1 MAVHTAITSDALE
14 TNNRTNV
21 SFNTFVWVVLYEKG
35 ENFVSDRWALEQA
48 MCSLDFCEAASE
60 AVQAHLHIVDAHGT
74 RFFVENR
81 SKYMQEQE
89 QRVPPAQTSEQ
100 QQTDTLAEN
109 RVGITSEQ
117 IAVSFRN
124 HMTHSVGRPLERS
137 SAIDQYHA
145 LSAAV
150 RDRLM
155 DQWLETIETYRKND
169 VRVLAYLSA
178 EYLLGPHLQNDLL
191 NLDLTSQTEQALKGL
206 NLELETIAAE
216 EPEPG
221 LGNGGLGR
229 LAACF
234 LDSLSTLDVPVIG
247 YGLRYEFGI
256 FRQEIVDGWQVEKS
270 DTWLQFGNPWEIPAS
285 MSVEVGLYGHTET
298 YTDDKGAVR
307 HRWVP
312 DYWVKGI
319 PFDTPI
325 PGYQTRTVNRL
336 RLWKSEAVDSF
347 DLDAF
352 DKGDYVGAVR
362 AKTESETISKVLYP
376 PDEKVEGKRLRLTQQ
391 FFFTSCSLQDMV
403 RIHLELGKPLTE
415 FDKKWTVQLND
426 THPSIGI
433 AELMRLLMDEH
444 EIGWDDAW
452 RVTQATFGYTNHTL
466 LPEALERWSLEIF
479 GNLLPRHL
487 EIIYEI
493 NRRFLDN
500 MRQRFPN
507 DDARMRRMSIIGEDG
522 ERSVQMAHLAVV
534 GSKAVNGVAE
544 LHTQLLEKNTLRDY
558 YEAFPERFSNKTNGV
573 TPRRWLMLS
582 NPELTGLIDESIG
595 RDWHK
600 DLYGLKLLEP
610 FAKDK
615 GFLDRWR
622 KTQEAAKGRLATFIK
637 ETMSINVDPT
647 SMFDVQVKRLHE
659 YKRQHLNALHILSLY
674 CQIKNNTT
682 KDFTPRT
689 FLFGGKAA
697 PSYTMAK
704 LIIKLICQ
712 VGELV
717 NNDPQV
723 KDILKVIFLP
733 NYSVSMGQRIYPAA
747 DLSEQISTAGLEASG
762 TGCMKFMMNG
772 AVAIGTLDGA
782 NIEIREEAGEEN
794 FFLFGL
800 TAPEISNLQRTGYKP
815 SDYYDKSPMLRE
827 VLDGLRDGRFS
838 NGDRE
843 LFAPLVNDLINFDRY
858 LVLADFEAYA
868 AAQHEAG
875 KAYADVAR
883 WGTMSLL
890 NTARSGKFSSDRTI
904 RQYCE
909 DIWKLPVRN
918 IRS

>member
-1 MAVHTAITSDALE
+1 M
-14 TNNRTNV
+14 
-21 SFNTFVWVVLYEKG
+21 
-35 ENFVSDRWALEQA
+35 ENKLK
-48 MCSLDFCEAASE
+48 
-60 AVQAHLHIVDAHGT
+60 H
-74 RFFVENR
+74 
-81 SKYMQEQE
+81 MQEQKLVIPST
-89 QRVPPAQTSEQ
+89 RDREQ
-100 QQTDTLAEN
+100 QQTDTLAGEN
-109 RVGITSEQ
+109 RAGTTTEE

-124 HMTHSVGRPLERS
+124 HMTHSVGRPLDS
-137 SAIDQYHA
+137 SSLIDKYHA

-155 DQWLETIETYRKND
+155 DQWLETIETYRQKD

-191 NLDLTSQTEQALKGL
+191 NLDLTPQTEQALKSL
-206 NLELETIAAE
+206 KLDLKTIAAE

-256 FRQEIVDGWQVEKS
+256 FRQEIIDGWQVEKS
-270 DTWLQFGNPWEIPAS
+270 DKWLQFGNPWEIHAS
-285 MSVEVGLYGHTET
+285 TSVEVGLFGHTET
-298 YTDDKGAVR
+298 YADDKGAIR

-312 DYWVKGI
+312 GYKIKGI

-325 PGYQTRTVNRL
+325 PGYKTRTVNRL

-347 DLDAF
+347 DLGVF
-352 DKGDYVGAVR
+352 DSGDYAGAVR

-376 PDEKVEGKRLRLTQQ
+376 PDERVEGKRLRLTQQ

-403 RIHLELGKPLTE
+403 RLHLALGKPLTE

-444 EIGWDDAW
+444 AMGWEDAW
-452 RVTQATFGYTNHTL
+452 RVTQSTFGYTNHTL
-466 LPEALERWSLEIF
+466 LPEALERWPLDMF
-479 GNLLPRHL
+479 ANLLPRHL
-487 EIIYEI
+487 EIIFEI
-493 NRRFLDN
+493 NRRFLDD
-500 MRQRFPN
+500 MRYRFPN

-534 GSKAVNGVAE
+534 GSKAINGVAE
-544 LHTQLLEKNTLRDY
+544 LHTELLEKTTLHDY

-582 NPELTGLIDESIG
+582 NPELTGLINETIG
-595 RDWHK
+595 TGWHK

-610 FAKDK
+610 FAKDR

-622 KTQEAAKGRLATFIK
+622 KTQEASKSRLAAYIK
-637 ETMSINVDPT
+637 ETMSIDVDPT

-674 CQIKNNTT
+674 CQIKGGTM
-682 KDFTPRT
+682 KDLAPRT

-697 PSYTMAK
+697 PSYMMAK

-733 NYSVSMGQRIYPAA
+733 NYSVSLGQRIYPAA
-747 DLSEQISTAGLEASG
+747 DLSEQISTAGFEASG

-782 NIEIREEAGEEN
+782 NIEIRKEAGEQN

-800 TAPEISNLQRTGYKP
+800 TAPEISDLQQAGYNP
-815 SDYYDKSPMLRE
+815 RRYYDKSPLLRE

-838 NGDRE
+838 NGNRN
-843 LFAPLVNDLINFDRY
+843 LFAPLVNDLMNSDRY
-858 LVLADFEAYA
+858 FVLADFDAYA
-868 AAQHEAG
+868 AAQQKAG
-875 KAYADVAR
+875 QAYADISR
-883 WGTMSLL
+883 WGSMSLL

-909 DIWKLPVRN
+909 DIWKLPLGGR
-918 IRS
+918 

>member
-1 MAVHTAITSDALE
+1 
-14 TNNRTNV
+14 
-21 SFNTFVWVVLYEKG
+21 
-35 ENFVSDRWALEQA
+35 
-48 MCSLDFCEAASE
+48 
-60 AVQAHLHIVDAHGT
+60 
-74 RFFVENR
+74 
-81 SKYMQEQE
+81 MQEQE
-89 QRVPPAQTSEQ
+89 QAIPLTREREQ
-100 QQTDTLAEN
+100 QQTDTLAGEN
-109 RVGITSEQ
+109 RAGTTAEE

-124 HMTHSVGRPLERS
+124 HLTHSVGRPLES
-137 SAIDQYHA
+137 SSVIDQYHA
-145 LSAAV
+145 LAVAV

-155 DQWLETIETYRKND
+155 DQWLETIESYKQKD
-169 VRVLAYLSA
+169 VRVLGYLSA

-191 NLDLTSQTEQALKGL
+191 NLDLTTQTEQALKSVGL
-206 NLELETIAAE
+206 DLNTIAAE

-270 DTWLQFGNPWEIPAS
+270 DKWLQFGNPWEIPAS
-285 MSVEVGLYGHTET
+285 MSMEVGLFGHTET

-312 DYWVKGI
+312 GVKVKGI

-325 PGYQTRTVNRL
+325 PGYNTRTVNRL
-336 RLWKSEAVDSF
+336 RLWESEAVDSF
-347 DLDAF
+347 DLSVF
-352 DKGDYVGAVR
+352 NSGDYAGAVR
-362 AKTESETISKVLYP
+362 AKMESETISKVLYP

-403 RIHLELGKPLTE
+403 RLHLALGKPLTE

-444 EIGWDDAW
+444 EMGWDDAW
-452 RVTQATFGYTNHTL
+452 RVTQSTFGYTNHTL
-466 LPEALERWSLEIF
+466 LPEALERWPLDLF
-479 GNLLPRHL
+479 ANLLPRHL

-493 NRRFLDN
+493 NQRFLDD
-500 MRQRFPN
+500 MRKRFPN

-544 LHTQLLEKNTLRDY
+544 LHTELLEKTTLHDY

-582 NPELTGLIDESIG
+582 NPELTGLIDETIG
-595 RDWHK
+595 TGWHK

-610 FAKDK
+610 FAKDR

-622 KTQEAAKGRLATFIK
+622 KTQEAAKSRLAAHIK
-637 ETMSINVDPT
+637 ETMSIAVDPT

-674 CQIKNNTT
+674 CQIKAGTM
-682 KDFTPRT
+682 KDFAPRT

-723 KDILKVIFLP
+723 KDLLKVIFLP
-733 NYSVSMGQRIYPAA
+733 NYSVSLGQRIYPAA
-747 DLSEQISTAGLEASG
+747 DLSEQISTAGFEASG

-782 NIEIREEAGEEN
+782 NIEIRKEAGEEN

-800 TAPEISNLQRTGYKP
+800 TAPEIIDLQRAGYSP
-815 SDYYDKSPMLRE
+815 RSYYDRSPLLRE

-838 NGDRE
+838 NGDRN
-843 LFAPLVNDLINFDRY
+843 LFAPLVNDLMNYDRY
-858 LVLADFEAYA
+858 FVLADFDAYA
-868 AAQHEAG
+868 AAQAEAG
-875 KAYADVAR
+875 KAYGDVSR

-890 NTARSGKFSSDRTI
+890 NSARSGKFSSDRTI

-909 DIWKLPVRN
+909 DIWKLPVGSR
-918 IRS
+918 

>member
-1 MAVHTAITSDALE
+1 MPRQKQGIPP
-14 TNNRTNV
+14 
-21 SFNTFVWVVLYEKG
+21 
-35 ENFVSDRWALEQA
+35 
-48 MCSLDFCEAASE
+48 
-60 AVQAHLHIVDAHGT
+60 T
-74 RFFVENR
+74 RGR
-81 SKYMQEQE
+81 DQQE
-89 QRVPPAQTSEQ
+89 
-100 QQTDTLAEN
+100 TDTLAGEN
-109 RVGITSEQ
+109 PVGTTAEDIE
-117 IAVSFRN
+117 ASFRN
-124 HMTHSVGRPLERS
+124 HMTQSVGRPLES
-137 SAIDQYHA
+137 SNLIDRYHA
-145 LSAAV
+145 LSLAV
-150 RDRLM
+150 RDHLM
-155 DQWLETIETYRKND
+155 DQWLETIETYKQGD
-169 VRVLAYLSA
+169 VRVLGFLSA
-178 EYLLGPHLQNDLL
+178 EYLLGPHLENDLL
-191 NLDLTSQTEQALKGL
+191 NLDLTQQTEQALGSMKL
-206 NLELETIAAE
+206 DLETIGSA

-234 LDSLSTLDVPVIG
+234 LDSLSTLDVPVVG

-270 DTWLQFGNPWEIPAS
+270 DKWLQFGNPWEIQGTT
-285 MSVEVGLYGHTET
+285 SVEVGLYGHTET
-298 YTDDKGAVR
+298 YADDKGAIR

-312 DYWVKGI
+312 GYHIKGI

-325 PGYQTRTVNRL
+325 PGYETRTVNRL
-336 RLWKSEAVDSF
+336 RLWKSEAVDEF
-347 DLDAF
+347 DLGVF
-352 DKGDYVGAVR
+352 DSGDYAGAVH
-362 AKTESETISKVLYP
+362 AKMESETISKVLYP

-403 RIHLELGKPLTE
+403 QLHLAFGKPLTE

-433 AELMRLLMDEH
+433 PELMRLLMDEH
-444 EIGWDDAW
+444 EMGWDDAW

-466 LPEALERWSLEIF
+466 LPEALERWTLDLF

-493 NRRFLDN
+493 NQRFLDE
-500 MRQRFPN
+500 MRKRYPN

-522 ERSVQMAHLAVV
+522 ERNVQMAHLAVV

-544 LHTQLLEKNTLRDY
+544 LHTELLKKTTLHDF

-582 NPELTGLIDESIG
+582 NPELTALINETIG
-595 RDWHK
+595 TGWHK
-600 DLYGLKLLEP
+600 DLYGLKALEP
-610 FAKDK
+610 FGKDN
-615 GFLDRWR
+615 GFLERWR
-622 KTQEAAKGRLATFIK
+622 KTQEASKSRLAAYIK
-637 ETMSINVDPT
+637 ETMSIEVDPT

-674 CQIKNNTT
+674 CQIKNGTM
-682 KDFTPRT
+682 KDFAPRT

-712 VGELV
+712 VGELI

-723 KDILKVIFLP
+723 NDKLKVIFLP
-733 NYSVSMGQRIYPAA
+733 NYSVSLGQRIYPAA
-747 DLSEQISTAGLEASG
+747 DLSEQISTAGFEASG

-772 AVAIGTLDGA
+772 AVAIGTFDGA
-782 NIEIREEAGEEN
+782 NIEIRKEAGEEN

-800 TAPEISNLQRTGYKP
+800 TAPEISDLRQAGYRP
-815 SDYYDKSPMLRE
+815 RAFYDKSPLLRE
-827 VLDGLRDGRFS
+827 VLDGLQDGRFS
-838 NGDRE
+838 KGDRE
-843 LFAPLVNDLINFDRY
+843 LFAPLVNDLMNVDRY
-858 LVLADFEAYA
+858 FVLADFDTYA

-875 KAYADVAR
+875 MAYADVAR
-883 WGTMSLL
+883 WGPMSLL

-904 RQYCE
+904 RQYCA

-918 IRS
+918 G

>member
-1 MAVHTAITSDALE
+1 
-14 TNNRTNV
+14 
-21 SFNTFVWVVLYEKG
+21 
-35 ENFVSDRWALEQA
+35 
-48 MCSLDFCEAASE
+48 
-60 AVQAHLHIVDAHGT
+60 
-74 RFFVENR
+74 VENKVKR
-81 SKYMQEQE
+81 IQEQE
-89 QRVPPAQTSEQ
+89 QAIPLTRDHEQ
-100 QQTDTLAEN
+100 QQTDTLAREN
-109 RVGITSEQ
+109 RAGTTPEE
-117 IAVSFRN
+117 IAASFRN
-124 HMTHSVGRPLERS
+124 HMTHSVGRPLES
-137 SAIDQYHA
+137 SSLIDKYHA
-145 LSAAV
+145 LSATV

-155 DQWLETIETYRKND
+155 DQWLETIESYKQRD
-169 VRVLAYLSA
+169 VRVLGYLSA

-191 NLDLTSQTEQALKGL
+191 NLDLTQQTEEALKSLGL
-206 NLELETIAAE
+206 DLKSIADE

-270 DTWLQFGNPWEIPAS
+270 DNWLQFGNPWEIPAS
-285 MSVEVGLYGHTET
+285 MSVEVGLFGHTET
-298 YTDDKGAVR
+298 YADDKGAIR

-312 DYWVKGI
+312 GNKVKGI

-325 PGYQTRTVNRL
+325 PGYKTRTVNRL
-336 RLWKSEAVDSF
+336 RLWSSEAVDSF
-347 DLDAF
+347 DLGAF
-352 DKGDYVGAVR
+352 DSGDYAGAVR
-362 AKTESETISKVLYP
+362 AKVESETISKVLYP

-403 RIHLELGKPLTE
+403 RLHLALGKPLTE
-415 FDKKWTVQLND
+415 FDKKWTIQLND

-433 AELMRLLMDEH
+433 PELMRLLMDEH
-444 EIGWDDAW
+444 EMGWDDAW
-452 RVTQATFGYTNHTL
+452 RVTQSTFSYTNHTL
-466 LPEALERWSLEIF
+466 LPEALERWSLELF
-479 GNLLPRHL
+479 ANLLPRHL

-493 NRRFLDN
+493 NRRFLDD
-500 MRQRFPN
+500 MRVRFPN
-507 DDARMRRMSIIGEDG
+507 DDVRMRRMSIIGEDG

-534 GSKAVNGVAE
+534 GSKAINGVAE
-544 LHTQLLEKNTLRDY
+544 LHTELLEKTTLRDY

-582 NPELTGLIDESIG
+582 NPELTGLINETIG
-595 RDWHK
+595 TDWHK

-610 FAKDK
+610 FARDS

-622 KTQEAAKGRLATFIK
+622 KTQEASKGRLAAYIK
-637 ETMSINVDPT
+637 ETMSIDVDPT
-647 SMFDVQVKRLHE
+647 SMFDAQVKRLHE

-674 CQIKNNTT
+674 CQIKSGAV
-682 KDFTPRT
+682 KDLAPRT

-712 VGELV
+712 VGDLV
-717 NNDPQV
+717 NNDPQLRDV
-723 KDILKVIFLP
+723 LKVVFLP
-733 NYSVSMGQRIYPAA
+733 NYSVSLGQRIYPAA
-747 DLSEQISTAGLEASG
+747 DLSEQISTGGFEASG

-782 NIEIREEAGEEN
+782 NIEIRKEVGEEN

-800 TAPEISNLQRTGYKP
+800 TAPEIGDLQQAGYNP
-815 SDYYDKSPMLRE
+815 RGYYDKSPLLRE

-838 NGDRE
+838 NGDRS
-843 LFAPLVNDLINFDRY
+843 LFAPLVNDLMNSDRY
-858 LVLADFEAYA
+858 FVLADFDAYA
-868 AAQHEAG
+868 AAQQEAG
-875 KAYADVAR
+875 KAYLDTSR

-909 DIWKLPVRN
+909 DIWKLPLGNR
-918 IRS
+918 

>member
-1 MAVHTAITSDALE
+1 MK
-14 TNNRTNV
+14 RT
-21 SFNTFVWVVLYEKG
+21 
-35 ENFVSDRWALEQA
+35 
-48 MCSLDFCEAASE
+48 
-60 AVQAHLHIVDAHGT
+60 
-74 RFFVENR
+74 
-81 SKYMQEQE
+81 QEQK
-89 QRVPPAQTSEQ
+89 QGIPLTRDREQ
-100 QQTDTLAEN
+100 QQTDTLAGEN
-109 RVGITSEQ
+109 RAGTTAEE

-124 HMTHSVGRPLERS
+124 QMTHSVGLPLEAS
-137 SAIDQYHA
+137 SIIDQYHA
-145 LSAAV
+145 LSITI

-155 DQWLETIETYRKND
+155 DQWLETIETYKQKD
-169 VRVLAYLSA
+169 VRVLGYLSA

-191 NLDLTSQTEQALKGL
+191 NLDLTQQTEQALKSVGL
-206 NLELETIAAE
+206 DLTTIAAE

-270 DTWLQFGNPWEIPAS
+270 DKWLQFGNPWEIPAS
-285 MSVEVGLYGHTET
+285 TSVEVGFYGHTET
-298 YTDDKGAVR
+298 YADDKGAIR

-312 DYWVKGI
+312 SRRVKGI

-325 PGYQTRTVNRL
+325 PGYKTRTVNRL
-336 RLWKSEAVDSF
+336 RLWKSEAVDEF
-347 DLDAF
+347 DLGAF
-352 DKGDYVGAVR
+352 DSGDYAGAVR
-362 AKTESETISKVLYP
+362 AKMESETISKILYP
-376 PDEKVEGKRLRLTQQ
+376 PDEKVEGKRLRLAQQ
-391 FFFTSCSLQDMV
+391 YFFTSCSLQDMV
-403 RIHLELGKPLTE
+403 ALHLAFGKPLTE

-433 AELMRLLMDEH
+433 PELMRLLMDEH
-444 EIGWDDAW
+444 EMGWDEAW
-452 RVTQATFGYTNHTL
+452 RVTQSTFGYTNHTL
-466 LPEALERWSLEIF
+466 LPEALERWSLELF
-479 GNLLPRHL
+479 ANLLPRHL

-493 NRRFLDN
+493 NRRFLDD
-500 MRQRFPN
+500 MRARFPN

-544 LHTQLLEKNTLRDY
+544 LHTELLEKTTLHDY

-582 NPELTGLIDESIG
+582 NPELTGLIDETIG
-595 RDWHK
+595 TGWHK

-622 KTQEAAKGRLATFIK
+622 KTQEASKGRLAAYIK
-637 ETMSINVDPT
+637 DTMSIDVDPT

-674 CQIKNNTT
+674 CQIKNGTMKN
-682 KDFTPRT
+682 FTPRT

-712 VGELV
+712 VGELI

-733 NYSVSMGQRIYPAA
+733 NYSVSLGQRIYPAA
-747 DLSEQISTAGLEASG
+747 DLSEQISTAGFEASG

-800 TAPEISNLQRTGYKP
+800 TAPEISDLQKTGYNP
-815 SDYYDKSPMLRE
+815 RNYYDKSPLLRE

-838 NGDRE
+838 NGDRN
-843 LFAPLVNDLINFDRY
+843 LFAPLVNDLMNSDRY
-858 LVLADFEAYA
+858 FVLADFDAYA
-868 AAQHEAG
+868 TAQQQAS
-875 KAYADVAR
+875 KAFADISH

-909 DIWKLPVRN
+909 DIWKLPLPSR
-918 IRS
+918 

>member
-1 MAVHTAITSDALE
+1 MPKQKQGTQPTRDHDQQKTGTV
-14 TNNRTNV
+14 
-21 SFNTFVWVVLYEKG
+21 
-35 ENFVSDRWALEQA
+35 
-48 MCSLDFCEAASE
+48 ASE
-60 AVQAHLHIVDAHGT
+60 NPVGT
-74 RFFVENR
+74 
-81 SKYMQEQE
+81 
-89 QRVPPAQTSEQ
+89 T
-100 QQTDTLAEN
+100 AE
-109 RVGITSEQ
+109 EL
-117 IAVSFRN
+117 AVSFRN
-124 HMTHSVGRPLERS
+124 HMTQSVGRPLES
-137 SAIDQYHA
+137 SNLVDKYHA
-145 LSAAV
+145 LSTTV
-150 RDRLM
+150 LDRLM
-155 DQWLETIETYRKND
+155 DQWLETIENYKRGD
-169 VRVLAYLSA
+169 VRVLGFLSA
-178 EYLLGPHLQNDLL
+178 EYLLGPHLSNDLL
-191 NLDLTSQTEQALKGL
+191 NLDLTQQTEQALESMKL
-206 NLELETIAAE
+206 DLETIGSA

-270 DTWLQFGNPWEIPAS
+270 DKWLQFGNPWEIQGS
-285 MSVEVGLYGHTET
+285 TSVDVGLYGYTET
-298 YTDDKGAVR
+298 YSDEKGATR

-312 DYWVKGI
+312 GYHIKGI

-325 PGYQTRTVNRL
+325 PGYKTRTVSRL
-336 RLWKSEAVDSF
+336 RLWKSEAVDEF
-347 DLDAF
+347 DLGAF
-352 DKGDYVGAVR
+352 DNGDYAGAVR
-362 AKTESETISKVLYP
+362 AKMESETISKVLYP

-403 RIHLELGKPLTE
+403 QLHLTFGKPLTE

-433 AELMRLLMDEH
+433 PELMRLLMDEH
-444 EIGWDDAW
+444 EMGWDDAW

-466 LPEALERWSLEIF
+466 LPEALERWTLDLF

-493 NRRFLDN
+493 NQRFLDD
-500 MRQRFPN
+500 MRKRYPN
-507 DDARMRRMSIIGEDG
+507 DDARLRRMSIIGEDG
-522 ERSVQMAHLAVV
+522 ERNVQMAHLAVV

-544 LHTQLLEKNTLRDY
+544 LHTELLEKTTLHDY

-582 NPELTGLIDESIG
+582 NPELTALINETIG
-595 RDWHK
+595 TAWHK
-600 DLYGLKLLEP
+600 DLYGLKALEP

-615 GFLDRWR
+615 GFLERWR
-622 KTQEAAKGRLATFIK
+622 KTQEASKGRLAAFIK
-637 ETMSINVDPT
+637 DTMSIDVDPT

-674 CQIKNNTT
+674 CQIKNGTI
-682 KDFTPRT
+682 KDFAPRT

-712 VGELV
+712 LGELI
-717 NNDPQV
+717 NKDPQV
-723 KDILKVIFLP
+723 NDKLKVIFVP
-733 NYSVSMGQRIYPAA
+733 NYSVSLGQRIYPAA
-747 DLSEQISTAGLEASG
+747 DLSEQISTAGFEASG

-782 NIEIREEAGEEN
+782 NIEIRQEAGEEN

-800 TAPEISNLQRTGYKP
+800 TAPEISNMRQAGYNP
-815 SDYYDKSPMLRE
+815 RNYYERSPLLRE
-827 VLDGLRDGRFS
+827 VLDGLRGGRFS

-843 LFAPLVNDLINFDRY
+843 LFAPLVNDLMNADRY
-858 LVLADFEAYA
+858 FVLADFDAYA

-875 KAYADVAR
+875 KAFVDVSR
-883 WGTMSLL
+883 WGRMSLL

-909 DIWKLPVRN
+909 DIWKLPVGKD
-918 IRS
+918 

>member
-1 MAVHTAITSDALE
+1 MKRI
-14 TNNRTNV
+14 
-21 SFNTFVWVVLYEKG
+21 
-35 ENFVSDRWALEQA
+35 
-48 MCSLDFCEAASE
+48 
-60 AVQAHLHIVDAHGT
+60 
-74 RFFVENR
+74 
-81 SKYMQEQE
+81 QEQE
-89 QRVPPAQTSEQ
+89 QTIPLTRDPEQ
-100 QQTDTLAEN
+100 QQTDTLSGES
-109 RVGITSEQ
+109 RGGRTSEE

-124 HMTHSVGRPLERS
+124 HMTHSVGTPLES
-137 SAIDQYHA
+137 SSLIDKYHA
-145 LSAAV
+145 LSATV

-155 DQWLETIETYRKND
+155 DQWLETIETYKQKD
-169 VRVLAYLSA
+169 VRVLGYLSA
-178 EYLLGPHLQNDLL
+178 EYLLGPHLLNDLL
-191 NLDLTSQTEQALKGL
+191 NLDLTAQVEQALKSLGFDL
-206 NLELETIAAE
+206 NTIAAE

-270 DTWLQFGNPWEIPAS
+270 DKWLQFGNPWEICAS
-285 MSVEVGLYGHTET
+285 TSVEVGFFGHTEA
-298 YTDDKGAVR
+298 YADDKGAIR

-312 DYWVKGI
+312 GKKVKGI

-325 PGYQTRTVNRL
+325 PGYKTRTVNRL

-347 DLDAF
+347 DLGVF
-352 DKGDYVGAVR
+352 DSGDYAGAVR

-376 PDEKVEGKRLRLTQQ
+376 PDETVEGKRLRLIQQ

-403 RIHLELGKPLTE
+403 QLHLELGKPLTE

-444 EIGWDDAW
+444 AMGWKDAW
-452 RVTQATFGYTNHTL
+452 RVTQSTFGYTNHTL
-466 LPEALERWSLEIF
+466 LPEALERWPLDLF

-493 NRRFLDN
+493 NRRFLDD
-500 MRQRFPN
+500 MRHRFPN
-507 DDARMRRMSIIGEDG
+507 DDARMRRMSIIGED
-522 ERSVQMAHLAVV
+522 RSVQMAHLAVV
-534 GSKAVNGVAE
+534 GSKSINGVAE
-544 LHTQLLEKNTLRDY
+544 LHTELLEKTTLHDY

-582 NPELTGLIDESIG
+582 NPELSELINETIGTG
-595 RDWHK
+595 WHK

-610 FAKDK
+610 FAKDR

-622 KTQEAAKGRLATFIK
+622 KTQEASKSRLAAYIK
-637 ETMSINVDPT
+637 KTMSIDVDPT
-647 SMFDVQVKRLHE
+647 SLFDVQVKRLHE

-674 CQIKNNTT
+674 CQIKSGTV
-682 KDFTPRT
+682 KDFAPRT

-717 NNDPQV
+717 NKDPQV
-723 KDILKVIFLP
+723 RDSLNVIFLP
-733 NYSVSMGQRIYPAA
+733 NYSVSLGQRIYPAA
-747 DLSEQISTAGLEASG
+747 DLSEQISTAGFEASG

-772 AVAIGTLDGA
+772 AVTIGTLDGA
-782 NIEIREEAGEEN
+782 NIEIRKEVGEEN

-800 TAPEISNLQRTGYKP
+800 TAPEISDLRQAGYDP
-815 SDYYDKSPMLRE
+815 RHYYDKSPLLRE
-827 VLDGLRDGRFS
+827 ALDGLRDGRFS
-838 NGDRE
+838 NGDRS
-843 LFAPLVNDLINFDRY
+843 LFAPLVNDLMNSDRY
-858 LVLADFEAYA
+858 FVLADFDAYA
-868 AAQHEAG
+868 AAQEEAG
-875 KAYADVAR
+875 KAYANSSR
-883 WGTMSLL
+883 WGSMSLL

-909 DIWKLPVRN
+909 DIWKLPVGAR
-918 IRS
+918 

>member
-1 MAVHTAITSDALE
+1 
-14 TNNRTNV
+14 
-21 SFNTFVWVVLYEKG
+21 
-35 ENFVSDRWALEQA
+35 
-48 MCSLDFCEAASE
+48 
-60 AVQAHLHIVDAHGT
+60 
-74 RFFVENR
+74 
-81 SKYMQEQE
+81 MQEQ
-89 QRVPPAQTSEQ
+89 QQGTQFTRDREQ
-100 QQTDTLAEN
+100 QQADTLAGEN
-109 RVGITSEQ
+109 RAGTTAEE

-137 SAIDQYHA
+137 SVIDQYHA
-145 LSAAV
+145 LAATV
-150 RDRLM
+150 RNRLM
-155 DQWLETIETYRKND
+155 DRWLETIENYRQKD

-191 NLDLTSQTEQALKGL
+191 NLDLTSQTEQALKGVGLDL
-206 NLELETIAAE
+206 NTIAAE

-256 FRQEIVDGWQVEKS
+256 FRQEIEDGWQVEKS
-270 DTWLQFGNPWEIPAS
+270 DKWLQYGNPWEIPAS
-285 MSVEVGLYGHTET
+285 MSVEVGLFGHTET
-298 YTDDKGAVR
+298 YTDDKGGLR
-307 HRWVP
+307 HKWVP
-312 DYWVKGI
+312 GVKIKGI

-325 PGYQTRTVNRL
+325 PGYSTRTVNRL

-347 DLDAF
+347 DLSVF
-352 DKGDYVGAVR
+352 NSGDYAGAVR
-362 AKTESETISKVLYP
+362 AKMESETISKVLYP
-376 PDEKVEGKRLRLTQQ
+376 PDEKLEGKRLRLTQQ

-403 RIHLELGKPLTE
+403 RLHLELGKPLTE

-444 EIGWDDAW
+444 EMGWEDAW
-452 RVTQATFGYTNHTL
+452 RVTQSTFGYTNHTL
-466 LPEALERWSLEIF
+466 LPEALERWSLDMF
-479 GNLLPRHL
+479 ANLLPRHL
-487 EIIYEI
+487 EIIFEI
-493 NRRFLDN
+493 NRRFLDD
-500 MRQRFPN
+500 MRYRFPN

-534 GSKAVNGVAE
+534 GSKAINGVAE
-544 LHTQLLEKNTLRDY
+544 LHTELLKKITLHDY

-582 NPELTGLIDESIG
+582 NPELTGLINETIG
-595 RDWHK
+595 TEWHK

-610 FAKDK
+610 FADDK
-615 GFLDRWR
+615 GFLERWR
-622 KTQEAAKGRLATFIK
+622 KTQEASKGRLAAYIK
-637 ETMSINVDPT
+637 ETMSIDVNPA

-674 CQIKNNTT
+674 CQIKSGTMQNL
-682 KDFTPRT
+682 TPRT

-723 KDILKVIFLP
+723 KDVLKVIFLP

-782 NIEIREEAGEEN
+782 NIEIRKEAGEEN

-800 TAPEISNLQRTGYKP
+800 TAPEILDLQHAGYNP
-815 SDYYDKSPMLRE
+815 RSYYDKSPLLRE
-827 VLDGLRDGRFS
+827 VMDGLRDGRFS
-838 NGDRE
+838 NGDRD
-843 LFAPLVNDLINFDRY
+843 LFAPLVNDLMNYDRY
-858 LVLADFEAYA
+858 FVLADFDAYA
-868 AAQHEAG
+868 AAQQQAG
-875 KAYADVAR
+875 LVYADSSR
-883 WGTMSLL
+883 WGRMSLL

-909 DIWKLPVRN
+909 EIWKLPVGN
-918 IRS
+918 N